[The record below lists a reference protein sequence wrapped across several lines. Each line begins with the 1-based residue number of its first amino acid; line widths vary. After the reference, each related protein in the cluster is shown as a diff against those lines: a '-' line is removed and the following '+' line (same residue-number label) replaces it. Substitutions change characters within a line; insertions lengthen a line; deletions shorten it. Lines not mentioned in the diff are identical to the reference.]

1 MSDYHTPVMLDES
14 ISALVTNPSGTY
26 ADATFGGGGH
36 TAELLSRL
44 NEDGHVIAFDRD
56 SDAIDNRIDDPRLT
70 LVRADFRFIHNFV
83 LDLAHKTGD
92 KALGA
97 KLFGGLDGI
106 LADLGVSSHQF
117 DTAER
122 GFSFRYDAPLDM
134 RMNREGGKTAADV
147 VNEYSQED
155 LESLLRI
162 YGEVDNARKVAQLI
176 VSARDKRGIS
186 TTGELDEA
194 IRPALPKFAEH
205 KFLAKVYQALRIE
218 VNHEMRSLEK
228 FLEGAADTLRPGG
241 RLVVITYHSLED
253 RMVKNFIKTGRAD
266 GKEEKDVFGNIH
278 APLKAVNRKPILPQE
293 SEIASNTRARS
304 AKLRIAEKQKRKEG
318 TRHDGTEK
326 MEVLRH
332 PAVVQERGS
341 GHDKGGVFAEVAR
354 QPLLHPHH
362 LHVLL
367 VLGQH
372 LAESQDREDAH
383 KGRGEQE
390 GAGGRGDL
398 PRSEDR

>member
-97 KLFGGLDGI
+97 KLPGGLDGI

-155 LESLLRI
+155 LERLLRI

-304 AKLRIAEKQKRKEG
+304 AKLRIAEK
-318 TRHDGTEK
+318 TE
-326 MEVLRH
+326 E
-332 PAVVQERGS
+332 
-341 GHDKGGVFAEVAR
+341 KGGNKA
-354 QPLLHPHH
+354 
-362 LHVLL
+362 
-367 VLGQH
+367 
-372 LAESQDREDAH
+372 
-383 KGRGEQE
+383 
-390 GAGGRGDL
+390 
-398 PRSEDR
+398 

>member
-97 KLFGGLDGI
+97 KLSGGLDGI

-147 VNEYSQED
+147 VNDYSQED
-155 LESLLRI
+155 LERLLRI

-241 RLVVITYHSLED
+241 RLAVITYHSLED

-304 AKLRIAEKQKRKEG
+304 AKLRIAEK
-318 TRHDGTEK
+318 TE
-326 MEVLRH
+326 E
-332 PAVVQERGS
+332 
-341 GHDKGGVFAEVAR
+341 KGGNKA
-354 QPLLHPHH
+354 
-362 LHVLL
+362 
-367 VLGQH
+367 
-372 LAESQDREDAH
+372 
-383 KGRGEQE
+383 
-390 GAGGRGDL
+390 
-398 PRSEDR
+398 